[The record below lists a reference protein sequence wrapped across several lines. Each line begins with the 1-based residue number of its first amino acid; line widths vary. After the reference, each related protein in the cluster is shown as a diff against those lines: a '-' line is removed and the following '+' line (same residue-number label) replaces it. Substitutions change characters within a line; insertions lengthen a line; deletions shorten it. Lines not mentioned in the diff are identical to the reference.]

1 MNAVFEISAAAPTQF
16 PVPDR
21 FECAFIGRS
30 NVGKSSLLN
39 LLTGLKNLAKVS
51 STPGKTRQ
59 INFFLIDDSIR
70 FVDLPGY
77 GYAKASH
84 SSRQEWGRLITT
96 YFEAARP
103 LGVILQLIDSRLPFQ
118 TSDAGVLHWFIE
130 RKMPVQVVLTKIDKL
145 NQSERSKQTKTLLAA
160 MKEVGYHGDALAVSS
175 FKGQGKRELM
185 QRIIML
191 KGGG

>member
-1 MNAVFEISAAAPTQF
+1 MQF

-21 FECAFIGRS
+21 FECAFVGRS

-39 LLTGLKNLAKVS
+39 LLTGLRSLAKVS
-51 STPGKTRQ
+51 STPGKTRL
-59 INFFLIDDSIR
+59 INFFLIDDGIR

-103 LGVILQLIDSRLPFQ
+103 LGVVLQLIDSRLPFQ
-118 TSDAGVLHWFIE
+118 ASDAGVLRWFIE
-130 RKMPVQVVLTKIDKL
+130 RNIPVQIVLTKIDKL
-145 NQSERSKQTKTLLAA
+145 NQSERSKQTRLLLAA
-160 MKEVGYHGDALAVSS
+160 MVDVGYRGDLLPVSS
-175 FKGQGKRELM
+175 LKGQGKKELM
-185 QRIIML
+185 QRIFDL
-191 KGGG
+191 QGSG